1 MQLRAVAVLDVV
13 VAVVIVSDDSAGRV
27 EQA

>member
-1 MQLRAVAVLDVV
+1 MQLRAVTILDVV
-13 VAVVIVSDDSAGRV
+13 VAVVIVNDDSAGRV

>member
-1 MQLRAVAVLDVV
+1 MQLRAVTVLDVV
-13 VAVVIVSDDSAGRV
+13 VAVVIVNDDSAGRV